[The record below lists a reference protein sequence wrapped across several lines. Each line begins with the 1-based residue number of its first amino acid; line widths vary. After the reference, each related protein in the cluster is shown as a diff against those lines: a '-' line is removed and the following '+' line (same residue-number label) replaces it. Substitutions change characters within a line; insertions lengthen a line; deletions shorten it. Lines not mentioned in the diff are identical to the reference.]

1 VKKEDDFYLGGRLDW
16 YIGRWPHG
24 SYQGG
29 KAVESAVNVHRLT
42 DICFGFLLLWYKY
55 TEYTA

>member
-1 VKKEDDFYLGGRLDW
+1 MTIFTFGGRLDW

-42 DICFGFLLLWYKY
+42 DICFGFLLLLYKC
-55 TEYTA
+55 TENTA